1 MRRQTLAEALLAEMA
16 QRHMSQSDVARELDV
31 GPTRVNR
38 WIKGGEP
45 EPDAF
50 DKLVKFLHLDG
61 WDALGGLVLASK
73 AAQFKD
79 RPTRRA

>member
-16 QRHMSQSDVARELDV
+16 QRKLSQSDVARELAV

-38 WIKGGEP
+38 WLKGGEP
-45 EPDAF
+45 EPDVY
-50 DKLVKFLHLDG
+50 DKLVKFLRLDG

-73 AAQFKD
+73 AAQFKH